1 MNESS
6 LYHIMIKIAKA
17 LLERFY
23 FILPFSLT
31 GGVGMM
37 VIFTVL
43 ILLVMLENGFSDAS
57 SAITGCVSARSMSH
71 EGAVRLAAVCTLL
84 GSVLITRFDSRVTRI
99 FFGIADFSEDRSAA
113 LVSLCSA
120 LCSVLLLSFLSHRIG
135 LPTSDS
141 HALVSGLT
149 GAALANKMNL
159 SAINAHEW
167 AFVLFGFLLSTLP
180 ALAFG
185 FVFNAFLQGFLSRI
199 LKLNRR
205 SAIYHFKRSQR
216 WSAAWNAMLHG
227 AQDCQKFTGVY
238 MLGLSLYSQ
247 KNASN
252 ADIPISVLLLCTA
265 ALTLGSTFGASNV
278 IKKVG
283 FQLCEL
289 DAPSYSAASAAASA
303 VVTLCTFIGMP
314 ADILQSRTCAIIGA
328 GLSVKKRPDI
338 RVARQIIGS
347 WLLTFPACMS
357 VGFLISYA
365 AKIFL
370 IR

>member
-1 MNESS
+1 
-6 LYHIMIKIAKA
+6 
-17 LLERFY
+17 
-23 FILPFSLT
+23 
-31 GGVGMM
+31 M

-99 FFGIADFSEDRSAA
+99 FFGIADFGEDRSAA

-328 GLSVKKRPDI
+328 GLSVKKR
-338 RVARQIIGS
+338 
-347 WLLTFPACMS
+347 
-357 VGFLISYA
+357 LI
-365 AKIFL
+365 L
-370 IR
+370 